1 VTGTWRD
8 SLQLQFED
16 FVDGLVVRGAKQDEI
31 YDAIIEEI
39 GKLRA
44 VNDRDPDP
52 SDDRPG
58 AEAEDPSNEWH
69 GAVP

>member
-8 SLQLQFED
+8 NLQLKLED

-44 VNDRDPDP
+44 ANDRDPDP
-52 SDDRPG
+52 ADDRPG
-58 AEAEDPSNEWH
+58 AEAEEPSNEWP
-69 GAVP
+69 GALP